1 VSFGQEALLRKLAE
15 LADLAG
21 RPDRYVIALS
31 GGLDSTVLTH
41 ALATAHDERST
52 PVLAV
57 YVDHGLQ
64 KESAVW
70 SRHCAAFAATLGIEF
85 LSVQADVDEHSGT
98 GPEAAAR
105 EGRYAVLQTLIRTGD
120 WLLSAHHKDDQ
131 AETLLLNLMR
141 GSGPA
146 GLAGIAEVRPF
157 SVAWLVRPLLSVSQR
172 ELRDYATEHELDWI
186 DDPSNQDRHFDRN
199 YLRHEVMPRLE
210 ARWPD
215 VASRLRRSALLA
227 GEASQM
233 LDHLADADLRTLGD
247 RPDRLALDELRDLP
261 SERQRNVLRYVVREL
276 GLPSPPATQLH
287 SIVSDLIPAR
297 DDASPV
303 VAWKGADVRRYR
315 DNVYV
320 LPAAT
325 RDAADAGSQTV
336 INGHVKL
343 ASGLGELSLE
353 PGAGSGLAEK
363 VVAHGL
369 EVRYRSGGEEI
380 QPLITAGRR
389 HRSLDAG
396 SSAVAVFR
404 WPTRCGWRLVDC
416 CRCGQRAGH
425 RDPMAKS
432 PRDSLTWPPNIRC
445 VLQGVLVTFKT
456 VFSPTTASISK
467 GWRKALSLLFRCF

>member
-1 VSFGQEALLRKLAE
+1 VNFGQETLLRKLAE

-21 RPDRYVIALS
+21 RPGRYVIALS

-41 ALATAHDERST
+41 ALATASDAHST

-64 KESAVW
+64 KESAAW
-70 SRHCAAFAATLGIEF
+70 SSHCAAFAATLDIDF
-85 LSVQADVDEHSGT
+85 LSVRADVDERSGQ

-105 EGRYAVLQTLIRTGD
+105 DARYAALQALLQAGD

-157 SVAWLVRPLLSVSQR
+157 SLGWLVRPLLSVSR
-172 ELRDYATEHELDWI
+172 TELQNYAVENKLAWI
-186 DDPSNQDRHFDRN
+186 DDPSNQDRQFDRN

-210 ARWPD
+210 ARWPE
-215 VASRLRRSALLA
+215 VASRLKRSAMLA
-227 GEASQM
+227 GEAAQM
-233 LDHLADADLRTLGD
+233 LDQLADADLQTLGD
-247 RPDRLALDELRDLP
+247 RPDRLALEALRALS

-276 GLPSPPATQLH
+276 GMPSPPAAQLR
-287 SIVSDLIPAR
+287 SIVTDLIPAR

-303 VAWKGADVRRYR
+303 VEWQGAAVRRYR

-320 LPAAT
+320 LAAAG
-325 RDAADAGSQTV
+325 RDADVASPQSVTD
-336 INGHVKL
+336 GHVQL
-343 ASGLGELSLE
+343 AAGLGELSLE

-363 VVAHGL
+363 VVAQGL

-380 QPLITAGRR
+380 QPLGRSHTRKLKKLLQEEGIVPWMRDRLPLLYSAGQ
-389 HRSLDAG
+389 L
-396 SSAVAVFR
+396 VAVGDLWIAADAASEPGTAVR
-404 WPTRCGWRLVDC
+404 WQNRP
-416 CRCGQRAGH
+416 AIH
-425 RDPMAKS
+425 
-432 PRDSLTWPPNIRC
+432 
-445 VLQGVLVTFKT
+445 
-456 VFSPTTASISK
+456 
-467 GWRKALSLLFRCF
+467 

>member
-215 VASRLRRSALLA
+215 VASRL
-227 GEASQM
+227 
-233 LDHLADADLRTLGD
+233 
-247 RPDRLALDELRDLP
+247 
-261 SERQRNVLRYVVREL
+261 
-276 GLPSPPATQLH
+276 
-287 SIVSDLIPAR
+287 
-297 DDASPV
+297 
-303 VAWKGADVRRYR
+303 
-315 DNVYV
+315 
-320 LPAAT
+320 
-325 RDAADAGSQTV
+325 
-336 INGHVKL
+336 
-343 ASGLGELSLE
+343 
-353 PGAGSGLAEK
+353 
-363 VVAHGL
+363 
-369 EVRYRSGGEEI
+369 
-380 QPLITAGRR
+380 
-389 HRSLDAG
+389 
-396 SSAVAVFR
+396 
-404 WPTRCGWRLVDC
+404 
-416 CRCGQRAGH
+416 
-425 RDPMAKS
+425 
-432 PRDSLTWPPNIRC
+432 
-445 VLQGVLVTFKT
+445 
-456 VFSPTTASISK
+456 
-467 GWRKALSLLFRCF
+467 

>member
-1 VSFGQEALLRKLAE
+1 VEPPLRCI
-15 LADLAG
+15 
-21 RPDRYVIALS
+21 RRHSRDRL
-31 GGLDSTVLTH
+31 
-41 ALATAHDERST
+41 
-52 PVLAV
+52 
-57 YVDHGLQ
+57 
-64 KESAVW
+64 
-70 SRHCAAFAATLGIEF
+70 
-85 LSVQADVDEHSGT
+85 
-98 GPEAAAR
+98 
-105 EGRYAVLQTLIRTGD
+105 
-120 WLLSAHHKDDQ
+120 
-131 AETLLLNLMR
+131 
-141 GSGPA
+141 
-146 GLAGIAEVRPF
+146 
-157 SVAWLVRPLLSVSQR
+157 SQR
-172 ELRDYATEHELDWI
+172 ELRDYAAEHELEWI

-215 VASRLRRSALLA
+215 VATRLRRSALLA

-247 RPDRLALDELRDLP
+247 RPDRLALDKLRDLP

-320 LPAAT
+320 LPAAS
-325 RDAADAGSQTV
+325 RDVADAGSQSVT
-336 INGHVKL
+336 NGHVEL

-380 QPLITAGRR
+380 QPLGRSHTR
-389 HRSLDAG
+389 KLKKLLQEEGIVPWMRDRLPLLYSDGQL
-396 SSAVAVFR
+396 VAVGDLWIAADASSEPGTAIR
-404 WPTRCGWRLVDC
+404 WQNRP
-416 CRCGQRAGH
+416 AIH
-425 RDPMAKS
+425 
-432 PRDSLTWPPNIRC
+432 
-445 VLQGVLVTFKT
+445 
-456 VFSPTTASISK
+456 
-467 GWRKALSLLFRCF
+467 